1 MASCTIDQFE
11 FMRTKHAYRVRDAS
25 LPLKYQGPIDLQSI
39 SKAEDGKER
48 GEATGWRGEGRGG
61 MEVLRRPEVDGW
73 TPDRSRMCIF
83 LFRPKSCILIRIV
96 SVSLASDFDEI
107 AKLCESA
114 RPTVGKRKRKR
125 KGKKRNVYSVLSFSL
140 FFCLSQ
146 RNFINGR
153 DHLSIE
159 FFRSSCFSKR

>member
-1 MASCTIDQFE
+1 
-11 FMRTKHAYRVRDAS
+11 
-25 LPLKYQGPIDLQSI
+25 
-39 SKAEDGKER
+39 
-48 GEATGWRGEGRGG
+48 

-114 RPTVGKRKRKR
+114 RPTVGKRKRKEEGGGEEEE
-125 KGKKRNVYSVLSFSL
+125 KGKKKRKRILGFSL
-140 FFCLSQ
+140 SLSLFLSQ